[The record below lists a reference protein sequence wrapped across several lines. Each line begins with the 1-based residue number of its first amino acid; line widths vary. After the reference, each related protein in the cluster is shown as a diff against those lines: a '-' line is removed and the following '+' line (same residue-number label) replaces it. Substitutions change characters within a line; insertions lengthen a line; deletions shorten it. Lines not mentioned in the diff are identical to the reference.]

1 MDKYFIKKLKEST
14 SIPDIFEIVKEVVW
28 KTIKRSR
35 AGLDLG
41 LVEIGNQPQG
51 FLGAYHVSG
60 SNIIVMNET
69 PLKRIQ
75 ETNPNLLVPYMFS
88 VLLHEYL
95 HSLGVFNEGKV
106 RKLTYAISSEIFGE
120 DSVVTQISKDMRKFF
135 PNFIY
140 PEGAPQINEPIKLVK
155 DFDRSSIRYIG

>member
-1 MDKYFIKKLKEST
+1 MDKTFNNKLKEST
-14 SIPDIFEIVKEVVW
+14 SIPDIFEVVKEVVW
-28 KTIKRSR
+28 KTIRRSR

-41 LVEIGNQPQG
+41 LVEMGNAPQG
-51 FLGAYHVSG
+51 FLGAYYVSG
-60 SNIIVMNET
+60 SNIVIMNET

-75 ETNPNLLVPYMFS
+75 ETNPNLLTPYIFS

-95 HSLGVFNEGKV
+95 HSLGIFDEEKV
-106 RKLTYAISSEIFGE
+106 RRLTYEISSEIFGE
-120 DSVVTQISKDMRKFF
+120 ENVITQIAKDMRKFF

-140 PEGAPQINEPIKLVK
+140 PEGAPQIDGPVKLVK

>member
-1 MDKYFIKKLKEST
+1 MDRYFIRKFEKIN
-14 SIPDIFEIVKEVVW
+14 SIPDIFEIVKEIVW
-28 KTIKRSR
+28 KILKKSR

-41 LVEIGNQPQG
+41 LVELGNQPQG
-51 FLGAYHVSG
+51 FLGAYYVAG

-75 ETNPNLLVPYMFS
+75 ETNPNLLAPYIFS

-95 HSLGVFNEGKV
+95 HSLGIFDEKKV
-106 RKLTYAISSEIFGE
+106 KMLTYEISSEIFGE
-120 DSVVTQISKDMRKFF
+120 KNIVTEIARDMRKFF

-140 PEGAPQINEPIKLVK
+140 PEGCPQIDGPIKLVK
-155 DFDRSSIRYIG
+155 DFDKSSIKYIG